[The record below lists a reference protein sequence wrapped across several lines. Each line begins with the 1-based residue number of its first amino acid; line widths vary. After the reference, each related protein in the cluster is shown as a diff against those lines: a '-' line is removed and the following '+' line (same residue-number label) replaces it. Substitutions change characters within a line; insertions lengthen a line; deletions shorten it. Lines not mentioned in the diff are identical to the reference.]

1 MMTQFTEYD
10 KNSQE
15 YHNSET
21 AQHKDQ
27 IVAIC
32 ILIIVQITTNK
43 KTKFGKDKNDLD
55 EVEKLKLIQ
64 KIRENVEKNAFLL
77 NNSYLTLMMLAFR
90 RDSLSRKE
98 GDVIP
103 QLTEV
108 LDVIKQQK
116 NSLKNER
123 N

>member
-1 MMTQFTEYD
+1 
-10 KNSQE
+10 
-15 YHNSET
+15 
-21 AQHKDQ
+21 
-27 IVAIC
+27 
-32 ILIIVQITTNK
+32 LIIVQIATNK

-90 RDSLSRKE
+90 RDSLTRKE

-108 LDVIKQQK
+108 LDVIK
-116 NSLKNER
+116 
-123 N
+123 